1 MPPDFPNTNVKSVA
15 SWSNY
20 SGTISNRPIPV
31 YCTPQGGTDVSI
43 LRSHGDAI
51 RSILRYCF
59 TQNPP
64 ASLRSLGSTWSF
76 SRIIEPGGVVLDPAN
91 LTYIERV
98 PPELFSPAY
107 QTRAGQGFAPMFI
120 EGGTQ
125 IASINRRLASDVRLA
140 LQTSGAG
147 DGHRLAGCIATGTH
161 GSAIGIGALHDTVL
175 GVYLVVGPDRALFVQ
190 AASAP
195 FAGDAT
201 ATWLQGQT
209 GIPTATISDDEALGA
224 VLVSLGSLGVVF
236 GAVVETVPLYRF
248 KVMTFGRLWNDPQVW
263 TAIRTLDTSA
273 LHPDVPDA
281 PYHFGVVMHPYPPD
295 GGNGAFVTMMWKT
308 AADGVAATTPFPGIP
323 VASSDL
329 MGLVSKLTQA
339 LGGRLTAGLELKIL
353 QGLITEQLG
362 SGAASNSEGFPG
374 EVFGPTT
381 LPPGTGAS
389 TEIVV
394 NQVDAERA
402 LKVVYSVLDQLKA
415 RGLFLLGGIG
425 VRFVPQTK
433 SLLGMNIFPM
443 NCYIELP
450 SIRND
455 DVLSVYKEVWNAI
468 EQAGIAF
475 TCHWGQLHGMT
486 PARLANYF
494 GNRAVAWK
502 GARAQLLDETGRK
515 VFAAPILSE
524 VGLDA

>member
-1 MPPDFPNTNVKSVA
+1 MPPTFPNTNVKSVA

-20 SGTISNRPIPV
+20 SGTIAGLPIAV
-31 YCTPQGGTDVSI
+31 YCTPQGGTDASV
-43 LRSHGDAI
+43 LRSHGDAV
-51 RSILRYCF
+51 RAILRYCF
-59 TQNPP
+59 TQSPP

-76 SRIIEPGGVVLDPAN
+76 SRIVEPETVVLDPAN

-98 PPELFSPAY
+98 PPELFAPSY
-107 QTRAGQGFAPMFI
+107 QARAAQGFTPMFI
-120 EGGTQ
+120 EGGAQ

-161 GSAIGIGALHDTVL
+161 GSALRIGALHDTVL
-175 GVYLVVGPDRALFVQ
+175 GVYLVVGPDRALFVE

-195 FAGDAT
+195 FSGDA
-201 ATWLQGQT
+201 AAAWLQNQT
-209 GIPTATISDDEALGA
+209 GIPTATLADDEAFGA

-236 GAVVETVPLYRF
+236 GVVVETVPLYRL
-248 KVMTFGRLWNDPQVW
+248 KYRTFARPWNDAQVW
-263 TAIRTLDTSA
+263 SAIRTLDTSA

-281 PYHFGVVMHPYPPD
+281 PYHFGVVMHPYPPE
-295 GGNGAFVTMMWKT
+295 GGDGAFVTLMWKT
-308 AADGVAATTPFPGIP
+308 SAEGKAAAAPLPGIP

-329 MGLVSKLTQA
+329 MGLVSRLTQA
-339 LGGRLTAGLELKIL
+339 LGGRLTQGLELPIL
-353 QGLITEQLG
+353 QGLISQQLKG
-362 SGAASNSEGFPG
+362 TVTADGEAFPG

-394 NQVDAERA
+394 DQADAERT
-402 LKVVYSVLDQLKA
+402 LRLVYAVLDRLKA
-415 RGLFLLGGIG
+415 QGQFLLGGIG
-425 VRFVPQTK
+425 VRFVPQTR
-433 SLLGMNIFPM
+433 SLLGMNVFPM

-455 DVLSVYKEVWNAI
+455 DVLAVYKEIWNAV
-468 EQAGIAF
+468 EQAGIRF

-486 PARLANYF
+486 PARLSAYF
-494 GNRAVAWK
+494 GDRAVAWK
-502 GARAQLLDETGRK
+502 GAREQLLDATGRR
-515 VFAAPILSE
+515 VFGAPILSE
-524 VGLDA
+524 VGLDG